1 MYEDQTYENI
11 LERMLDRV
19 PGDVDKREGS
29 IIYDALAPA
38 ALELAQYYIELDT
51 NDSFRFPDTATGE
64 YLDRAIAW
72 SGVVRKQASKA
83 QLRGL
88 FYNGSNA
95 LLDIPIG
102 SRLSLGDLNYK
113 AIEKLSLGNYR
124 LECETDGSEGS
135 RHFGALLPIDYINDL
150 GRGEITELLVAGQDQ
165 ETDQALYDY
174 YQERVS
180 RPITSGNRYQ
190 YELWAREIPG
200 VGRARAFPIWDGEGT
215 VKVVILNNDMRT
227 PAAATVNAVQMYIDP
242 TQDGMGEGAAP
253 IGAKATVV
261 GALEVPISISVTVVL
276 ASGATIEGVRELL
289 ESGAKEYLKDLAF
302 NDPLV
307 RYTRIQSIILGI
319 PPVIDYS
326 NLLVN
331 EGTQNIEITMDSVAV
346 LGTVSVS

>member
-1 MYEDQTYENI
+1 MYEDRTFENI
-11 LERMLDRV
+11 LERMLDIV
-19 PGDVDKREGS
+19 PDGIDKREGS

-38 ALELAQYYIELDT
+38 AAEFAQAYIELEI
-51 NDSFRFPDTATGE
+51 NANLRFPDTATDE
-64 YLDRAIAW
+64 YLDRSIAW
-72 SGVVRKQASKA
+72 SGIARKKASKA
-83 QLRGL
+83 KLRGV

-102 SRLSLGDLNYK
+102 SRFSLGELNYK
-113 AIEKLSLGNYR
+113 AVEKLSLGNYR
-124 LECETDGSEGS
+124 MECETTGSEGN
-135 RHFGALLPIDYINDL
+135 RHFGAVIPIDYINDL
-150 GRGEITELLVAGQDQ
+150 GRGEIMELLVAGEDR
-165 ETDQALYDY
+165 ETDGSLYDY
-174 YQERVS
+174 YQERIS

-215 VKVVILNNDMRT
+215 VKVVILDNDMRT
-227 PAAATVNAVQMYIDP
+227 PATAIVNAVQAYIDP
-242 TQDGMGEGAAP
+242 TQDGMGEGASP
-253 IGAKATVV
+253 IGAKAKVV
-261 GALEVPISISVTVVL
+261 GASEVPINISVTVVL
-276 ASGATIEGVRELL
+276 ATGATIQDI
-289 ESGAKEYLKDLAF
+289 KEQIETGTKAYLKDLAF

-331 EGTQNIEITMDSVAV
+331 GGTQNIEIPLDSVAV